1 MSLRS
6 ALPAAALLIILL
18 ATASLPASALFE
30 QPAPEI
36 IYTGTAPGTDAGIFV
51 IRDAEAWKDALERLD
66 PAYGGD
72 EPDLDDMTLLL
83 VVGRERLDA
92 CRETRLVEVSTERRM
107 AYARMEE
114 VFPSKECACA
124 DVVQPPRAWVVSVSR
139 FVRRGEIRA
148 TDIVRPCEGDTA
160 PTPQLEG
167 PTPIGEGLWDVE
179 PGARIYTNAN
189 AWNEAC
195 ADMELEEVCPAVD
208 FSTQHAVAVIGRS
221 RENGCRR
228 TLLVQA
234 ERTSDEEVGFM
245 IDEIYPEQG
254 QMCTQIFRAPKV
266 FLFAVPRSVERAR
279 VSTRT
284 RP

>member
-1 MSLRS
+1 MSLTR
-6 ALPAAALLIILL
+6 ALPRAALLVVLL
-18 ATASLPASALFE
+18 AASGLPASALFD

-36 IYTGTAPGTDAGIFV
+36 VYTGTAPGTDSGIFV
-51 IRDAEAWKDALERLD
+51 IRDAEAWKDALGRLE

-72 EPDLDDMTLLL
+72 EPDFGKRTLLL
-83 VVGRERLDA
+83 VIGRERRDA

-114 VFPSKECACA
+114 VFPNKDCACA
-124 DVVQPPRAWVVSVSR
+124 DVVQPPRAWLVSVSR
-139 FVRRGEIRA
+139 FVRRGEIQA
-148 TDIVRPCEGDTA
+148 TDIVRPCEGNEA
-160 PTPQLEG
+160 PQPQLEG

-179 PGARIYTNAN
+179 PGARIYTNAPD
-189 AWNEAC
+189 WNKAC
-195 ADMELEEVCPAVD
+195 AEMELEQVCPAVD
-208 FSTQHAVAVIGRS
+208 FATQHAVAVIGRS

-245 IDEIYPEQG
+245 VDEIYPEQG